1 LINQIF
7 VNYSCRIN
15 NVAILKEL
23 KELKMIVADTQR
35 ELEREKQERERE
47 KREFKHKNQELKREK
62 RELEQLRSYLT
73 ASAPQQGIDSL
84 LKSLLAQTDD
94 QGTGQPLSNN
104 EISLSME

>member
-73 ASAPQQGIDSL
+73 ASAPLQEIDSL
-84 LKSLLAQTDD
+84 QKFAST
-94 QGTGQPLSNN
+94 
-104 EISLSME
+104 IW